1 MTQVIAFAQCKGGV
15 GKTTLAVSVAAELRE
30 RGGDVSLIDADPQR
44 SACQWAELGNLQYPV
59 WEIGLGD
66 VSVLQWADWVRRVT
80 AEIVVI
86 DTAPNDRA
94 LGAAIALANLVVVP
108 CTPSGLDIEATRRT
122 LGLIDEVRRRREMP
136 LGVII
141 VPNRVDPRTLEGRQV
156 AEELATLGE
165 RVGPPIGN
173 RSSFVRSFSSGHAVN
188 ESAAGSSAD
197 LDIQAL
203 CDTVQAELARLAGLP
218 SLRRSD

>member
-15 GKTTLAVSVAAELRE
+15 GKTTLAVSVAAELCKR
-30 RGGDVSLIDADPQR
+30 RADVSLIDADPQR
-44 SACQWAELGNLQYPV
+44 SACQWAELGSLHYPV
-59 WEIGLGD
+59 WEIALGD

-94 LGAAIALANLVVVP
+94 LGAAIALSNLVVVP
-108 CTPSGLDIEATRRT
+108 CAPSGLDIEATRRT
-122 LGLIDEVRRRREMP
+122 VDLIDEVRRRRETP

-141 VPNRVDPRTLEGRQV
+141 VPNRVDLRTLEGRQV

-165 RVGPPIGN
+165 RVGPAVGN
-173 RSSFVRSFSSGHAVN
+173 RSSFVRAFSTGQAVN

-197 LDIQAL
+197 FDVQAL
-203 CDTVQAELARLAGLP
+203 CDVVEAELARLAGL
-218 SLRRSD
+218 

>member
-15 GKTTLAVSVAAELRE
+15 GKTTLAVSVAAELRK
-30 RGGDVSLIDADPQR
+30 RGADVSLIDADPQR
-44 SACQWAELGNLQYPV
+44 SACQWAELGNLQFPV

-66 VSVLQWADWVRRVT
+66 VSVLQWAEWVRRVT

-94 LGAAIALANLVVVP
+94 LGAAIALSNLVVVP

-122 LGLIDEVRRRREMP
+122 VDLIDEVRRRRETP
-136 LGVII
+136 LGVVI
-141 VPNRVDPRTLEGRQV
+141 VPNRVDLRTLEGRQV
-156 AEELATLGE
+156 AEELMALGE
-165 RVGPPIGN
+165 RVGPAVGN
-173 RSSFVRSFSSGHAVN
+173 RSPFVRAFSTGQAVN

-197 LDIQAL
+197 LDVQAL
-203 CDTVQAELARLAGLP
+203 CDEVEAELARLAKL
-218 SLRRSD
+218 